1 MDSTVVAVAGDGDD
15 GDRRRPLLAPT
26 DEIHPYP
33 ESRLPPQPPGTDAK
47 PEQQKPQR
55 VASLDVFR
63 GLTVAVS
70 RILASSHSFC
80 LYVFEFS
87 CQS

>member
-1 MDSTVVAVAGDGDD
+1 MDASVVAITGDGDEV
-15 GDRRRPLLAPT
+15 DRRRPLLAPT
-26 DEIHPYP
+26 NEIHPYSEP
-33 ESRLPPQPPGTDAK
+33 PLPPQPPGTDAK

-70 RILASSHSFC
+70 RILASSHRFC
-80 LYVFEFS
+80 LRLFELS